1 MHPHSHKHINKTP
14 KKPLKKSILRWLKH
28 LYVALHSFLVFVLLV
43 AAALFYTAFHP
54 KGLEVFN
61 TFFLKPMGIQYQLHQ
76 GSLKDGLVLHN
87 IHSDSIDIKSL
98 NLDYNLTSII
108 KGKHTIDSI
117 HIDGLR
123 INLDDFLT
131 SDTSNSPFVFPKFI
145 LKEVKLT
152 NIQLM
157 STYPI
162 ELNINGRNGSFDGT
176 NLNFN
181 EISAS
186 VRTQYA
192 SGALKGILKNN
203 TITGKAIVYPNAH
216 ELDTYVADFV
226 TLPQAHLVDIIEL
239 NTKGT
244 KLQTRFETINANFD
258 PALLLHDTNLT
269 MEYRFS
275 DDFINFS
282 TTYIASR
289 DSNTLQATQKLRYDF
304 SGITTTALDGQFLTS
319 SIALPSKKI
328 NAVFRDDSQGVRGK
342 ISLDNSFLLLNSS
355 DYEVFNYTL
364 NSTLTTLDF
373 IPNVPQPLQKTPL
386 QIDGHGNYVLASGA
400 LKGDLKLTHEY
411 FKGNITALFQD
422 NNLNASSHISF
433 SPDMPLWQTWIIK
446 PPLELDLKLEENG
459 HKTYLQVSGEGL
471 ELSVEHKENT
481 LKGSGNY
488 LNTYIDI
495 DGLIDADKSDI
506 KITSSTPS
514 LAKTLQLIPKIS
526 LPKYTYIDA
535 QINTTTHI
543 VYDTALLIS
552 TDVKIP
558 WYAVMLDSKNNYGG
572 VNSSLALS
580 YRNNHILVDN
590 FSFDI
595 ANQIIHSTRPSLM
608 HLEENTFFIDEI
620 WLFDAAK
627 LYGNINID
635 SLATSLFL
643 QTDKLTYKSPE
654 GNITIAS
661 DMHYVR
667 DVNGSQTL
675 LGDITILDGVITYL
689 PLQQIK
695 ILDDDV
701 VIVQDVTQPNQSKF
715 QMDIKIISRQPIR
728 YLTKELNIYLS
739 PDLTLWKEPFGDMQ
753 ILGMITAPRGTIS
766 TAGKYFTLRPSYIYF
781 AGELPINPYLDI
793 GIDHEVDYKKIQIYI
808 THRLD
813 SPIFLF
819 NSDPIMSQNDIMSY
833 VLFGASSA
841 DTFKSN
847 SSRDVSARA
856 DATNF
861 MLGAGLKGLIG
872 GTTGLQIDTMNILT
886 TKEGGM
892 GFEVGARLNKDL
904 RVVYKNDTV
913 SSVLLQYTVNQW
925 LRLDADIRELGQ
937 GINAIYIKD
946 FRDILPHSKTK
957 PKTTP

>member
-1 MHPHSHKHINKTP
+1 
-14 KKPLKKSILRWLKH
+14 
-28 LYVALHSFLVFVLLV
+28 
-43 AAALFYTAFHP
+43 
-54 KGLEVFN
+54 
-61 TFFLKPMGIQYQLHQ
+61 
-76 GSLKDGLVLHN
+76 
-87 IHSDSIDIKSL
+87 
-98 NLDYNLTSII
+98 
-108 KGKHTIDSI
+108 
-117 HIDGLR
+117 
-123 INLDDFLT
+123 
-131 SDTSNSPFVFPKFI
+131 
-145 LKEVKLT
+145 
-152 NIQLM
+152 
-157 STYPI
+157 
-162 ELNINGRNGSFDGT
+162 
-176 NLNFN
+176 
-181 EISAS
+181 
-186 VRTQYA
+186 
-192 SGALKGILKNN
+192 
-203 TITGKAIVYPNAH
+203 
-216 ELDTYVADFV
+216 
-226 TLPQAHLVDIIEL
+226 
-239 NTKGT
+239 
-244 KLQTRFETINANFD
+244 
-258 PALLLHDTNLT
+258 
-269 MEYRFS
+269 
-275 DDFINFS
+275 
-282 TTYIASR
+282 
-289 DSNTLQATQKLRYDF
+289 
-304 SGITTTALDGQFLTS
+304 
-319 SIALPSKKI
+319 
-328 NAVFRDDSQGVRGK
+328 
-342 ISLDNSFLLLNSS
+342 
-355 DYEVFNYTL
+355 
-364 NSTLTTLDF
+364 
-373 IPNVPQPLQKTPL
+373 
-386 QIDGHGNYVLASGA
+386 
-400 LKGDLKLTHEY
+400 
-411 FKGNITALFQD
+411 
-422 NNLNASSHISF
+422 
-433 SPDMPLWQTWIIK
+433 
-446 PPLELDLKLEENG
+446 
-459 HKTYLQVSGEGL
+459 
-471 ELSVEHKENT
+471 
-481 LKGSGNY
+481 
-488 LNTYIDI
+488 
-495 DGLIDADKSDI
+495 
-506 KITSSTPS
+506 
-514 LAKTLQLIPKIS
+514 
-526 LPKYTYIDA
+526 
-535 QINTTTHI
+535 
-543 VYDTALLIS
+543 
-552 TDVKIP
+552 
-558 WYAVMLDSKNNYGG
+558 
-572 VNSSLALS
+572 
-580 YRNNHILVDN
+580 
-590 FSFDI
+590 
-595 ANQIIHSTRPSLM
+595 
-608 HLEENTFFIDEI
+608 
-620 WLFDAAK
+620 
-627 LYGNINID
+627 
-635 SLATSLFL
+635 LATSLFL

-667 DVNGSQTL
+667 DANGSQTL

-946 FRDILPHSKTK
+946 FRDILPHSKSK